1 MSSEVRTGEGGEGS
15 PLLGGGGGGDGSPS
29 SAVFNT
35 ANQQDTSRR
44 RNSRNYQGTESSMTM
59 PTTATTSVM
68 GEVPVRQRWLL
79 LFMFCMLAFLQN
91 AVFVEFN
98 PIAISAKCVFPTWKD
113 ATFAW
118 QVNFATITSPIVQ
131 WPAWW
136 AIQKFGL
143 SRTLRWGAVFPL
155 FLSSLLTALPLA
167 FSGTSSDDY
176 MICTYAAYL
185 LIGVTG
191 VVFFSSIT
199 RFSGLWFPSEQRATA
214 TGLTI
219 TCANMGSLLPALSSP
234 LIVSDPMDKNFSS
247 STNCNS
253 TQFDDDNKQEI
264 RSEIFS
270 YFLMYLGLSTVL
282 MTVFLVYFPSEKP
295 ARRNGGA
302 ENQDD
307 VTTRQ
312 LGDLRIVLKT
322 FAKLMSKP
330 RILFIMTL
338 QALSSIPFIWGVT
351 LLTVTLTKPLNIDQ
365 KTVSGLIIVTTLVAA
380 LTTVFISR
388 IADLCFRFRLK
399 VLTLIL
405 LVLHAAFTIG
415 LGVCALRSHDTSW
428 SNKAMIFIFYVAS
441 ISLLNASSPL
451 MYELTAEMS
460 YPITEEFLGG
470 LLNQFNN
477 LVGVLFY
484 VAFSQL
490 SNGSG
495 HDFTWLFYVLMVTPT
510 VVTLA
515 FFFVGESYNRSD
527 ATSSGMMIVTDA
539 GTEAATA
546 FLPHGSANAPANL

>member
-1 MSSEVRTGEGGEGS
+1 
-15 PLLGGGGGGDGSPS
+15 
-29 SAVFNT
+29 
-35 ANQQDTSRR
+35 
-44 RNSRNYQGTESSMTM
+44 
-59 PTTATTSVM
+59 
-68 GEVPVRQRWLL
+68 
-79 LFMFCMLAFLQN
+79 
-91 AVFVEFN
+91 
-98 PIAISAKCVFPTWKD
+98 
-113 ATFAW
+113 
-118 QVNFATITSPIVQ
+118 
-131 WPAWW
+131 
-136 AIQKFGL
+136 
-143 SRTLRWGAVFPL
+143 
-155 FLSSLLTALPLA
+155 
-167 FSGTSSDDY
+167 
-176 MICTYAAYL
+176 
-185 LIGVTG
+185 
-191 VVFFSSIT
+191 
-199 RFSGLWFPSEQRATA
+199 
-214 TGLTI
+214 
-219 TCANMGSLLPALSSP
+219 
-234 LIVSDPMDKNFSS
+234 
-247 STNCNS
+247 
-253 TQFDDDNKQEI
+253 
-264 RSEIFS
+264 
-270 YFLMYLGLSTVL
+270 MYLGLSTVL
-282 MTVFLVYFPSEKP
+282 MTVFLVYFPKEKP
-295 ARRNGGA
+295 PTRRNGI

-312 LGDLRIVLKT
+312 LSDLRIVLKT
-322 FAKLMSKP
+322 FAKLISKP

-380 LTTVFISR
+380 FTTVFISR

-405 LVLHAAFTIG
+405 LVLHAAFMIG
-415 LGVCALRSHDTSW
+415 LGVCALRTDDSSW

-490 SNGSG
+490 SSGSE
-495 HDFTWLFYVLMVTPT
+495 HDYTWLFYVLMVTPT

-539 GTEAATA
+539 GTEATA
-546 FLPHGSANAPANL
+546 FLPSLHGSNALPTNL